1 MMSEIYII
9 ELSTLDVELDHTL
22 MAFLPQE
29 RIARIQKYYHQEDK
43 LRCFISGLVA
53 LWATVNYFDIAVEAV
68 NLHLDFGEQPYATTV
83 DGRKVFLSIAHSG
96 NYVACMIDSQ
106 PCGIDVEVINREHIK
121 IVERFFH
128 YEEVLILSQ
137 ISDVNEKAKCFTL
150 IWTMKEAYLKFLGVG
165 LSRQLSSFKIEIR
178 NEQVYIE
185 DSENS
190 GLVNLECIC
199 FVKKGHVFS
208 YVTFGKVAKS
218 KTMNYVQFMNELR
231 EICNSTNK

>member
-1 MMSEIYII
+1 
-9 ELSTLDVELDHTL
+9 
-22 MAFLPQE
+22 
-29 RIARIQKYYHQEDK
+29 
-43 LRCFISGLVA
+43 
-53 LWATVNYFDIAVEAV
+53 
-68 NLHLDFGEQPYATTV
+68 
-83 DGRKVFLSIAHSG
+83 
-96 NYVACMIDSQ
+96 
-106 PCGIDVEVINREHIK
+106 
-121 IVERFFH
+121 
-128 YEEVLILSQ
+128 
-137 ISDVNEKAKCFTL
+137 
-150 IWTMKEAYLKFLGVG
+150 MKEAYLKFLGVG